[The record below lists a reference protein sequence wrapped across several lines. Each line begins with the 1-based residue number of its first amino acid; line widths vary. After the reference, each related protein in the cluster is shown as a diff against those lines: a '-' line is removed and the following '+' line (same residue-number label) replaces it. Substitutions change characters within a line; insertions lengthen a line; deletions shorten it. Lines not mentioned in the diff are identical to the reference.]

1 MASAES
7 MDPRRATKS
16 HFCILSTA
24 VEFRLKRSKT
34 LFQETPNFMDIL
46 SELVYRLWNRF
57 KSNQLVRTGFIFIVA
72 VDTDGRTLRECANV
86 HLQHETIVQLTKLSL
101 RPIGT
106 WRYNMD
112 NVHNFIDNP
121 QCTKTIDC
129 IHIQR
134 EFQVCENYNLSSVH
148 DISHNQM

>member
-1 MASAES
+1 
-7 MDPRRATKS
+7 
-16 HFCILSTA
+16 
-24 VEFRLKRSKT
+24 
-34 LFQETPNFMDIL
+34 MDIL

-121 QCTKTIDC
+121 HVQKQLTVYTYRENFNSVKITI
-129 IHIQR
+129 
-134 EFQVCENYNLSSVH
+134 FPVYTT
-148 DISHNQM
+148 